1 MHDADQPTSVD
12 ELVRAVEE
20 LRIAETIASRQQS
33 RDAGLRGL
41 ERAAVVYVEELGQ
54 VEQHATPTGLARYL
68 GISTA
73 AVTHVLDRLTKA
85 GLIRRERS
93 ATDRRQVSI
102 HLAVDH
108 GDPRL
113 IDPLSTPLR
122 EVAASLEADERRTIL
137 RFLTDAR
144 GLLPRPHY

>member
-1 MHDADQPTSVD
+1 MMQDADQPASVE
-12 ELVRAVEE
+12 ELLRAVEE
-20 LRIAETIASRQQS
+20 LRIAETIAARQQI
-33 RDAGLRGL
+33 RGVGLRGMD
-41 ERAAVVYVEELGQ
+41 RAAVVYVEELDQ
-54 VEQHATPTGLARYL
+54 VEQSATPTGLARYL

-93 ATDRRQVSI
+93 DSDRRQVSI

-113 IDPLSTPLR
+113 VDPLSPPLR
-122 EVAASLEADERRTIL
+122 EVVASLEADERRTIL
-137 RFLTDAR
+137 RFLTDVR
-144 GLLPRPHY
+144 GLLPRPH